1 MQVLIELQMPV
12 TEMEEVKDLRKAVIR
27 YIQNADEKVI
37 KMVHAMLEVNAEEE
51 LWDEMPD
58 DVKVDME
65 AALQESERGEGMSH
79 EEVKE
84 KYSQWFAR

>member
-1 MQVLIELQMPV
+1 
-12 TEMEEVKDLRKAVIR
+12 MEEAKDLRKAVIE
-27 YIQNADEKVI
+27 YIQNADEKVV
-37 KMVHAMLEVNAEEE
+37 KMVHAMLEADAEEE

-58 DVKVDME
+58 DVKADVE

>member
-1 MQVLIELQMPV
+1 
-12 TEMEEVKDLRKAVIR
+12 MEEVKDLRKAVIE
-27 YIQNADEKVI
+27 YIQNADEKVV
-37 KMVHAMLEVNAEEE
+37 KMVHAMLEVDAEEE

-58 DVKVDME
+58 DVKADME